1 MPTLMSLFSFAKGF
15 VADIAGNQWRDGAW
29 ASANSG
35 RHAWAL
41 PIVVSL
47 RPKQIGSQKRRIK
60 RPTGSLD
67 PPP

>member
-1 MPTLMSLFSFAKGF
+1 MSLFSFAKGF
-15 VADIAGNQWRDGAW
+15 IADITGNQWCEGAW

-41 PIVVSL
+41 PIFVSL